1 MPDVYSDLV
10 IRIRAWE
17 EKGAH
22 YPVEAA
28 TDDGARFEGELR
40 LDREAL
46 LALELNPPAYGQA
59 LFAALFAG
67 GGDIRRAYDKA
78 SARADAL
85 NAGRLRVRLWID
97 DDAVELH
104 ALPWERL
111 YHPSRAYAV
120 PLTTSTQTPFSRYT
134 SLETAEPTPVT
145 EKPVKL
151 LAAIANPL
159 NLPGGLAPAK
169 VDVEVESLRQAL
181 SEFDKTKQVQVT
193 LMPGR
198 TGLAPEQREQ
208 LEAEGWKIVE
218 GHTSLDNLLRHL
230 PGQHAFHF
238 VGHGAFKRA
247 GDHGPGQAALYLEKP
262 DGAWQAV
269 KDDDIVSRLAAVGE
283 LPHLIF
289 LVACE
294 SAVRDPNAE
303 HPFIGFGP
311 KLVRAGVPAVVA
323 MQDVVPVEMARQL
336 SGEFYRRLIEHGEVD
351 QALSQARLVIFN
363 PKQVD
368 WAIPVLF
375 MRLKEGRLF
384 AEAEKEREREKEK
397 ESGSINIS
405 VGGNAN
411 FGSFVGGNVVTTNT
425 TNVFGGNAPAT
436 AGNLNLAELIK
447 QFTQIKLKVGA
458 LPDKDE
464 DEKEE
469 LSDTVKR
476 IQDEVKKGEAA
487 KADKVERW
495 LKAIEDLSAEIAQ
508 STASVLANPA
518 IGASQAVRQV
528 GEKLK

>member
-1 MPDVYSDLV
+1 MPNAYSDLV
-10 IRIRAWE
+10 IRIRAWDDAD
-17 EKGAH
+17 AH

-46 LALELNPPAYGQA
+46 LTLQLDSPAYGQMLFNA
-59 LFAALFAG
+59 LFA
-67 GGDIRRAYDKA
+67 GDIRRAYDKA
-78 SARADAL
+78 SARAEAL
-85 NAGRLRVRLWID
+85 NESRLRVRLWID
-97 DDAVELH
+97 DEAVELH

-134 SLETAEPTPVT
+134 SLETAEPAPITD
-145 EKPVKL
+145 KPIKL

-159 NLPGGLAPAK
+159 HLPGGLAPAK
-169 VDVEVESLRQAL
+169 VEVEVESLRQAL

-198 TGLAPEQREQ
+198 TGLSPEQRQQ
-208 LEAEGWKIVE
+208 LVAEGWRIVD
-218 GHTSLDNLLRHL
+218 GNTSLDNLLRHL

-269 KDDDIVSRLAAVGE
+269 KDDDIVGRLAAVGE

-294 SAVRDPNAE
+294 SAVREANAE

-336 SGEFYRRLIEHGEVD
+336 SAEFYRRLVEHGEVD

-384 AEAEKEREREKEK
+384 AEPEKKK
-397 ESGSINIS
+397 DDKKDGVSINIS
-405 VGGNAN
+405 GGRDVNL
-411 FGSFVGGNVVTTNT
+411 GSFVGRDRIETTT
-425 TNVFGGNAPAT
+425 TNVYQAGPTAAP
-436 AGNLNLAELIK
+436 GNLNLAMLVTQFVQIK
-447 QFTQIKLKVGA
+447 QAINA
-458 LPDKDE
+458 LPNKDDDEKDE
-464 DEKEE
+464 ID
-469 LSDTVKR
+469 DTVKR

-495 LKAIEDLSAEIAQ
+495 LNAIADLSPDIGQ
-508 STASVLANPA
+508 MTAAVLANPA
-518 IGASQAVRQV
+518 VGASRAIQQAA
-528 GEKLK
+528 EKMK

>member
-1 MPDVYSDLV
+1 MPTTYSDLV

-17 EKGAH
+17 EAGQH

-40 LDREAL
+40 LDRAAL
-46 LALELNPPAYGQA
+46 LALDLDPPAYGQA
-59 LFAALFAG
+59 MFAALFAG
-67 GGDIRRAYDKA
+67 DTRRAYDKA
-78 SARADAL
+78 SARAEAL
-85 NAGRLRVRLWID
+85 TEGRLRLRLWID

-111 YHPSRAYAV
+111 YHPSRGYVV
-120 PLTTSTQTPFSRYT
+120 PLTTSAQTPFSRYT
-134 SLETAEPTPVT
+134 SLETAEPAPVT
-145 EKPVKL
+145 EKPIKL

-169 VDVEVESLRQAL
+169 VDIEIENLRQAL
-181 SEFDKTKQVQVT
+181 SEFDKQKQVQVT

-198 TGLAPEQREQ
+198 TGLSAEQREQ
-208 LEAEGWKIVE
+208 LINQGWRIVD
-218 GHTSLDNLLRHL
+218 GHTSLDNLLRYL

-238 VGHGAFKRA
+238 VGHGVFKRA

-262 DGAWQAV
+262 DGGWQAV
-269 KDDDIVSRLAAVGE
+269 KDDDIVGRLAAVGE

-323 MQDVVPVEMARQL
+323 MQAVVPVEMARQL

-375 MRLKEGRLF
+375 MRLKAGRLF
-384 AEAEKEREREKEK
+384 AEPEK
-397 ESGSINIS
+397 ESDKENAGSSINIS
-405 VGGNAN
+405 IGGNAN

-425 TNVFGGNAPAT
+425 TNTTNVIGAAVPAN

-447 QFTQIKLKVGA
+447 QFIAVKQAVSNLPNKDDDERDEIK
-458 LPDKDE
+458 E
-464 DEKEE
+464 
-469 LSDTVKR
+469 TIKR
-476 IQDEVKKGEAA
+476 IEAEVKKGEAA

-495 LKAIEDLSAEIAQ
+495 LSSIADLSPEIAQ
-508 STASVLANPA
+508 LTTAVLANPA
-518 IGASQAVRQV
+518 IGASPAVRQV